1 MHEIRYMISDAS
13 KRIDVEQHTLRY
25 WEEELTLHIPRNE
38 MGHRY
43 YREEDVEML
52 KAVKILKDQGYQL
65 RAIKMLL
72 PEIQKMKNLDKDDM
86 SKIKQEWD
94 KKYLDAIAREDI
106 NSESIT
112 GIDKEE
118 MYPMENMQLKEKQA
132 DIMIAR
138 SMGKLDQFKAIL
150 NGMIAEALLDN
161 NEILAESVSENVTHN
176 VIKEIDY
183 LLRIKE
189 EREEERYKQFD
200 RTLREMQSGRSEV
213 AASRFNNKK
222 KKKVFHKKSSFNF

>member
-1 MHEIRYMISDAS
+1 MHETRYMISEAS

-43 YREEDVEML
+43 YREEDIEML

-72 PEIQKMKNLDKDDM
+72 PEIQKMKNLDKEDM
-86 SKIKQEWD
+86 DRIKQEWD
-94 KKYLDAIAREDI
+94 KKYLDAIAREDAA
-106 NSESIT
+106 SEDI
-112 GIDKEE
+112 GKEE
-118 MYPMENMQLKEKQA
+118 IYPMENTQLKEKQS
-132 DIMIAR
+132 DVMLAR
-138 SMGKLDQFKAIL
+138 SMEKVDQFKTIMSNL
-150 NGMIAEALLDN
+150 VTEALLDN
-161 NEILAESVSENVTHN
+161 NDVLAEAVSDTVTNN
-176 VIKEIDY
+176 VIKEMDY

-200 RTLREMQSGRSEV
+200 RTLREIQSGRSEV
-213 AASRFNNKK
+213 AVSRFDSKK
-222 KKKVFHKKSSFNF
+222 RKKKVFQKKNNFSY

>member
-1 MHEIRYMISDAS
+1 MHETRYMISEAS

-43 YREEDVEML
+43 YREEDIEML

-72 PEIQKMKNLDKDDM
+72 PEIQKLKNLDKEDM
-86 SKIKQEWD
+86 DKIKQEWD
-94 KKYLDAIAREDI
+94 KKYLDAIAGEDVAREDI
-106 NSESIT
+106 A
-112 GIDKEE
+112 GIGKGEI
-118 MYPMENMQLKEKQA
+118 YPMENTQLKEKQS
-132 DIMIAR
+132 DVMLAR
-138 SMGKLDQFKAIL
+138 SMEKVDQFKTIMSNL
-150 NGMIAEALLDN
+150 ITEALSDN
-161 NEILAESVSENVTHN
+161 NEILAEAVSDTVTNN
-176 VIKEIDY
+176 VIKEMDY

-200 RTLREMQSGRSEV
+200 RTLREIQSGRSEV
-213 AASRFNNKK
+213 AASRFDSKKRKKRVFQKKNN
-222 KKKVFHKKSSFNF
+222 F